1 MEFFKTRPDNEKR
14 RYEKLI
20 KIICSLSGLSS
31 ESSTPYL
38 YYRMAENIFCSA
50 FSAENLSRSD
60 ISIDARKNNI
70 GIGLKTFIKKP
81 SNNFEKIAEFNKAK
95 TLIEKFRTAEERI
108 KQISILRNARLE
120 STAKI
125 CRITLSNML
134 YHCTAREK
142 GRASIYEM
150 PLSPVNTEKIKI
162 KSETKNTV
170 YFTDDLNEYGFNF
183 SKSTLYKNFKLD
195 SPVLKIKVDIHN
207 DPYAALENYFE
218 NIPQVYKPQQQPDT
232 VINTI
237 CLPLYSEKQNCRY
250 VPEKSGLNQW
260 NAAGRSRNLNEIY
273 IPVPQIINK
282 NFPGFFPSRD
292 QEFTLRLPDGSN
304 KRAKV
309 CQDGNKA
316 LMTNPNAELGKWL
329 LRDVL
334 GLREAELLKYETL
347 EKIYIDA
354 VQIDK
359 LNNETFAI
367 NVKKP
372 GSFES
377 FKRKNCSLKL
387 KQNL

>member
-20 KIICSLSGLSS
+20 KIICSLSRLSS

-95 TLIEKFRTAEERI
+95 TLIEKFRTAEEKI

-125 CRITLSNML
+125 CGITLSNML
-134 YHCTAREK
+134 YHCAAREK
-142 GRASIYEM
+142 GQASIYEM

-170 YFTDDLNEYGFNF
+170 YFTDDLNEYSFNF
-183 SKSTLYKNFKLD
+183 SKSTLYKNFKLT
-195 SPVLKIKVDIHN
+195 SPVLKIKVSIHN

-237 CLPLYSEKQNCRY
+237 CLPLYSEKTKLQIY
-250 VPEKSGLNQW
+250 VPEKRGLNQW
-260 NAAGRSRNLNEIY
+260 NAAGRSRNPNEIY
-273 IPVPQIINK
+273 IPIPQIINK

-292 QEFTLRLPDGSN
+292 HEFTLRLPDGSN
-304 KRAKV
+304 KRAKM
-309 CQDGNKA
+309 CQDG
-316 LMTNPNAELGKWL
+316 E
-329 LRDVL
+329 V
-334 GLREAELLKYETL
+334 
-347 EKIYIDA
+347 
-354 VQIDK
+354 K
-359 LNNETFAI
+359 L
-367 NVKKP
+367 
-372 GSFES
+372 S
-377 FKRKNCSLKL
+377 
-387 KQNL
+387 

>member
-1 MEFFKTRPDNEKR
+1 MEFFKNQTDNEKR
-14 RYEKLI
+14 RYEKML
-20 KIICSLSGLSS
+20 KIICSLSRLSS

-38 YYRMAENIFCSA
+38 YYRMAENIFCLA

-60 ISIDARKNNI
+60 ISIDARKNNV

-81 SNNFEKIAEFNKAK
+81 SNNFEKIAEFNKTK
-95 TLIEKFRTAEERI
+95 TSIEKFRTVEERI

-134 YHCTAREK
+134 YHCVAREK
-142 GRASIYEM
+142 GHASIYEM
-150 PLSPVNTEKIKI
+150 PVSPVNTKKVKI
-162 KSETKNTV
+162 KSETKNIV
-170 YFTDDLNEYGFNF
+170 YFTDDLNEYRFDF

-207 DPYAALENYFE
+207 DPYAILENFFE
-218 NIPQVYKPQQQPDT
+218 NISPVYKPTDV

-237 CLPLYSEKQNCRY
+237 CLPLYSEKQNCKY

-260 NAAGRSRNLNEIY
+260 NAAGRSRNPNEIY
-273 IPVPQIINK
+273 IPIPQIINK
-282 NFPGFFPSRD
+282 NFPEFFPPRY
-292 QEFTLRLPDGSN
+292 QEFSLQLPDGSN

-316 LMTNPNAELGKWL
+316 LMTNPNSELGKWL

-347 EKIYIDA
+347 EEIYIDT

-359 LNNETFAI
+359 LNNKTFAI

-377 FKRKNCSLKL
+377 FKRKNCILKL